1 MMIALNQVFF
11 EDSNLS
17 LFFLSPYVD
26 ITKVDNEIFLRR
38 FESDLMV
45 CIPAQDTLGNDTS
58 DFLQS
63 LKEGVS
69 ETEIRNGLYNLV
81 GDDAEDFLETCMQ
94 SGIIE

>member
-1 MMIALNQVFF
+1 
-11 EDSNLS
+11 
-17 LFFLSPYVD
+17 
-26 ITKVDNEIFLRR
+26 
-38 FESDLMV
+38 MV